1 MMIGVVI
8 GMGFNII
15 DKIVGHLGL
24 IYDLNPPLMAVMPS
38 LTVLV
43 LALFALSRVQA

>member
-15 DKIVGHLGL
+15 DKIVGHIGL
-24 IYDLNPPLMAVMPS
+24 IYDLNPPLMAVTPS
-38 LTVLV
+38 LTVLA